1 MRAGGL
7 VFFLTDVE
15 FSVCGLKP
23 VLFEKLKHC
32 IVAINPFKS
41 C

>member
-1 MRAGGL
+1 MNAGGF
-7 VFFLTDVE
+7 VFSLTDVK
-15 FSVCGLKP
+15 FSVCGLKL
-23 VLFEKLKHC
+23 VLVEKLKHS